1 MRTRTL
7 RLLAFTALLVF
18 GLTTTGAFA
27 EGEFVASDRTF
38 FLRGEGCG
46 ATQEF
51 YLSVK
56 SGADGYDG
64 CGAVGGVP
72 FQEAFHQLDGPAPD
86 TFSSRDGVPVT
97 LDAARDITGEIR
109 GESWFGS
116 LVPVPGVGQVVVDV
130 TVHGIDSA
138 NKTVVIGSVT
148 EDAINDGKGGVQVPF
163 TIDVPD
169 AANQVELKSLS
180 IDVEVRGANYNSGN
194 LGLEGDS
201 KFNLPILLPAPTTT
215 P

>member
-7 RLLAFTALLVF
+7 RLLACTALLVF
-18 GLTTTGAFA
+18 GLTTTGALA
-27 EGEFVASDRTF
+27 EGELVASDRTF

-46 ATQEF
+46 ATEEF
-51 YLSVK
+51 YLSAK
-56 SGADGYDG
+56 SGTDGYDG

-72 FQEAFHQLDGPAPD
+72 FQEVIHQVDGASPD

-138 NKTVVIGSVT
+138 NKTVMIGSASEAV
-148 EDAINDGKGGVQVPF
+148 INDGKAGVQVPF
-163 TIDVPD
+163 TIDIPD
-169 AANQVELKSLS
+169 GQNQVELKSLS
-180 IDVEVRGANYNSGN
+180 IDVEVHGVNYNSGN

-201 KFNLPILLPAPTTT
+201 KFLLPILVPAPTT